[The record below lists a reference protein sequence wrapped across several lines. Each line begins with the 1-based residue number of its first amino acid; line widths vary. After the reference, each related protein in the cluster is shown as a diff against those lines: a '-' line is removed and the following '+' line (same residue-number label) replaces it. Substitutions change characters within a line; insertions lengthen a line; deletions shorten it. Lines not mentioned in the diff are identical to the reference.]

1 MNGDRALL
9 ERIRKQEQLIT
20 VVLSKVGTKAYTVE
34 QLFKSLGHTKL
45 KATLGVE
52 KEHMH
57 LKLTIPK
64 GMKTMVWLHEV
75 QSFVADLRKERYQT
89 MKEKTTQ

>member
-1 MNGDRALL
+1 
-9 ERIRKQEQLIT
+9 
-20 VVLSKVGTKAYTVE
+20 TKAYTVE

-52 KEHMH
+52 KEQMH
-57 LKLTIPK
+57 LKLTIPN